1 MSTNLKT
8 LRIGELAKATGV
20 SVRALRHYDG
30 HGLLASTRAGNGYRL
45 FQPQAIDQVR
55 QLQRLLGAG
64 FSLEEIKTFPDC
76 MRLIEG
82 AKACPQT
89 SAPHRKRLAMLEKQI
104 TELERRR
111 ARLRAMLTDA
121 QD

>member
-1 MSTNLKT
+1 MSTNLKA

-89 SAPHRKRLAMLEKQI
+89 SALHRKRLAMLEKQI